1 MCTHT
6 HTKSHFVLDRCS
18 NKLNAPALWKKV
30 FVVQNCSTF
39 PIAFTENP
47 WLIVIISMSSFQSGG
62 LPASYVFDSKF
73 LYIHIISLIHTHT
86 QWHIYTFM
94 VNGKLSIAISA
105 RVAHFGWI
113 VELDCLLTTV
123 FDWVG
128 RPLSSGQS
136 HTGQQYNYK
145 SQHFTTGFL
154 LCVIYSRPAKRSL
167 DTRESQVQLSDS
179 SEHTRTLVLSKCRL
193 ISGDFKFDR
202 VTDSKRKRSA
212 TRHCFRTTSFCGK
225 DRFDTDTASERSR
238 SPYLGETYTTRET
251 HMHTRS
257 NTLARRDGL
266 SGWLVLA
273 VCLLVFAV
281 GLRIMFGAC
290 IPFAVDISR
299 TAEGQRSANLRSTV
313 VMD

>member
-1 MCTHT
+1 
-6 HTKSHFVLDRCS
+6 
-18 NKLNAPALWKKV
+18 
-30 FVVQNCSTF
+30 
-39 PIAFTENP
+39 
-47 WLIVIISMSSFQSGG
+47 
-62 LPASYVFDSKF
+62 
-73 LYIHIISLIHTHT
+73 
-86 QWHIYTFM
+86 M

-105 RVAHFGWI
+105 RVAHFGWF
-113 VELDCLLTTV
+113 VELNSLLTTV

-128 RPLSSGQS
+128 RPLSSDQS
-136 HTGQQYNYK
+136 HTGHQYNYK

-154 LCVIYSRPAKRSL
+154 LCVIYSRAAKRSL

-251 HMHTRS
+251 THMHTRS

-266 SGWLVLA
+266 SGWLVRA
-273 VCLLVFAV
+273 VCLRVLAGWTAYYVRCMHTICCGHIPNGWRTEVCELAV
-281 GLRIMFGAC
+281 NSCDGLINRLLKTDVQYFVCAPMSAICCDGA
-290 IPFAVDISR
+290 SK
-299 TAEGQRSANLRSTV
+299 
-313 VMD
+313 